1 MTDKQIQWTEQQQQ
15 AIGARGGNVFVTASA
30 GTGKTAVLSG
40 RCVSLVSDAGLGPDV
55 LNMLVLTFTEA
66 AAEQMHARIAKQL
79 REAYQQTR
87 DTRLLRQLILLQ
99 GANISTIHSFCK
111 RLITEHFHKLSLD
124 PSFRVIDADEAM
136 LLRGETLE
144 ETIDWAWRQDHLVQG
159 LHELLHR
166 RDLRGSE
173 GFLGSVIRL
182 SEFLEGVVTP
192 DRWCDKA
199 RFLAE
204 QIEPLGSELGD
215 KQQQIVKD
223 RLITIL
229 TQLRLA
235 RRIYEDEVP
244 KGAWGRTMAENL
256 IEPIAACLDQLNAKN
271 WPACAAGIHSFEK
284 PRLNSPKGLAE
295 AVTEVVK
302 GLQKKAVDAFVRLN
316 DLALL
321 NPNYLDLVGRSTS
334 LQTRILI
341 ELVQR
346 FNQLYTQR
354 KRNLNGLDFAD
365 LERYA
370 LKLLAVEDAFGER
383 LSPSETGLALR
394 RRFKHIFVDEYQDI
408 NPVQQAILDALSS
421 GHNVFVVGDVKQ
433 SIYAWRGAEP
443 AIFLDR
449 LRPASPDPKDLTHG
463 FRVDLNYNFRSFKG
477 ILDFVNKVFGRIMT
491 REVAHIDYDEAS
503 MLRPAPDSGQKSE
516 DGGQKTEDG
525 TAANPIVELHILDEG
540 GNSRGAQGEDE
551 TESGAEDGEQK
562 TQDGAAANPQSAIHN
577 VVTPDFDPGPPSEG
591 LALINGRQ
599 RQAALIA
606 RRIRE
611 IVGAE
616 SGRAEFQVQ
625 DRQSGEPRDVQ
636 YRDIVILMRSLAKKA
651 NEYVEVLR
659 LAGIPVNCEA
669 TAGYFEATEVCDMI
683 SLLKVLD
690 NPQRDIEL
698 ATVLRS
704 AFFQLTDTELA
715 RIRLHSR
722 EKTKHADFHAC
733 AAGYVEDGPDGG
745 LRGKL
750 KQVFGQ
756 LEQWRSLARRGHLAS
771 LIWRIYRRSG
781 FLAFVSALPNG
792 QARKANLL
800 RLHDRA
806 VQFEGF
812 ASNAGIPSLTR
823 FVDFL
828 ERLQDAGQDW
838 APAQPGSA
846 AGNAVRILSVH
857 KSKGLEFPV
866 VFLAELE
873 TAFNQRDVHADL
885 IADTSDTVGLQ
896 VIEPRTNTKLR
907 SLAHE
912 VIGEKRLA
920 TMLAEEMRILYVATT
935 RARDRLILTAA
946 QKRTDCGGIL
956 ANGLLLGGDTIP
968 AWLLKPCKNALAWV
982 LYGLSDQRVL
992 HQAFGTGLA
1001 DSAREQGLFDF
1012 HLYGERDLKDLS
1024 RFVLTLRSSRAKS
1037 AFFTGTRTTA
1047 DEDGRR
1053 LLAQVKGMLSH
1064 KYAFA
1069 HAVHRAAKS
1078 SVTKLTH
1085 QDDMF
1090 AQRDYSEALDRQP
1103 VALLAGSTPAPGGV
1117 PGSQTRHVAFGGPPQ
1132 PGAAGLQAEAG
1143 LGRLVGTA
1151 AHLVI
1156 SSLALKK
1163 PVTQNVIE
1171 KTRDRLIKE
1180 GAIPASVAERIDTGA
1195 ILAFF
1200 ESPLGV
1206 LVCDPRHTVWQE
1218 WPFTFGLPVRD
1229 LLAQRQTVAPL
1240 VPRGIGFQPM
1250 PHRQDA
1256 DATETPV
1263 SKVARNEPRHHP
1275 PILAATAAEA
1285 REIIVVQGLIDLLV
1299 RTPEGLLVIDFKTD
1313 HVQGDEVLRRAE
1325 TYRGQVELYARAAAT
1340 ICRDKVRER
1349 WLYFLTP
1356 RQAVQV

>member
-1 MTDKQIQWTEQQQQ
+1 MVDKQVKWTEQQQK
-15 AIGARGGNVFVTASA
+15 AIAVRGGNVFVTASA

-40 RCVSLVSDAGLGPDV
+40 RCVSIVSDATLGPDV

-66 AAEQMHARIAKQL
+66 AAEQMHARIARQL

-87 DTRLLRQLILLQ
+87 DPRLLRQLVLLQ

-136 LLRGETLE
+136 LLKGETLE
-144 ETIDWAWRQDHLVQG
+144 ETIEWAWRQDHLVQG
-159 LHELLHR
+159 MHELLQR

-182 SEFLEGVVTP
+182 SDFLEGVVTP
-192 DRWCDKA
+192 DRWCDRA
-199 RFLAE
+199 CFLAE

-215 KQQQIVKD
+215 QQQQIIKE
-223 RLITIL
+223 RLGTIL
-229 TQLRLA
+229 TQLRVA
-235 RRIYEDEVP
+235 QRIYEDEVP
-244 KGAWGRTMAENL
+244 DGDWGAGVRENL
-256 IEPIAACLDQLNAKN
+256 IEPIAACLEPLNAKN
-271 WPACAAGIHSFEK
+271 WQGCAEGIRNFCK
-284 PRLNSPKGLAE
+284 PRLTSPKGLPE
-295 AVTEVVK
+295 AVTEVLK
-302 GLQKKAVDAFVRLN
+302 DLQKHAVEAFVSLN
-316 DLALL
+316 DLAIL
-321 NPNYLDLVGRSTS
+321 NPNYLDVVGRSTS

-341 ELVQR
+341 ALVQR

-354 KRNLNGLDFAD
+354 KNHLNGLDFAD
-365 LERYA
+365 LERHM
-370 LKLLAVEDAFGER
+370 LRLLTTEDAYGER

-394 RRFKHIFVDEYQDI
+394 RRFKYIFVDEYQDI

-421 GHNVFVVGDVKQ
+421 GNNVFVVGDVKQ

-449 LRPASPDPKDLTHG
+449 LRPASSDPRDPAPG
-463 FRVDLNYNFRSFKG
+463 FRVDLNYNFRSVKG

-491 REVAHIDYDEAS
+491 REIAHIDYDEAS
-503 MLRPAPDSGQKSE
+503 MLRPAPDSGEKAE
-516 DGGQKTEDG
+516 DGGQRTEDG
-525 TAANPIVELHILDEG
+525 RVPKPIVELHILDEK
-540 GNSRGAQGEDE
+540 GNSREALDE
-551 TESGAEDGEQK
+551 VDGEAK
-562 TQDGAAANPQSAIHN
+562 TPGGSVKAEGLGDGSSPSQEDHRQAALDAA
-577 VVTPDFDPGPPSEG
+577 TREG

-611 IVGAE
+611 MVGAE
-616 SGRAEFQVQ
+616 TGRAEFQVQ
-625 DRQSGEPRDVQ
+625 DRQTGESRDVQ
-636 YRDIVILMRSLAKKA
+636 YRDVVILMRSLAKKA
-651 NEYVEVLR
+651 NDYVEILR

-669 TAGYFEATEVCDMI
+669 TAGYFEATEVRDML

-704 AFFQLTDTELA
+704 AFFQITDTQLA
-715 RIRLHSR
+715 KIRLHGK
-722 EKTKHADFHAC
+722 EKSEHANFHAC
-733 AAGYVEDGPDGG
+733 AARYVEDGPDSDLKEK
-745 LRGKL
+745 LR
-750 KQVFGQ
+750 QAFGR
-756 LEQWRSLARRGHLAS
+756 LEQWRRLARRGHLAS
-771 LIWRIYRRSG
+771 LIWRIYRQSG

-812 ASNAGIPSLTR
+812 ASNTGIASLTR

-828 ERLQDAGQDW
+828 ERLQEAGQDW

-873 TAFNQRDVHADL
+873 TEFNKRDIHADL
-885 IADTSDTVGLQ
+885 IADTNDAVGLQ
-896 VIEPRTNTKLR
+896 VIEPRSNTRLR

-935 RARDRLILTAA
+935 RARERLILTAA
-946 QKRTDCGGIL
+946 QKRTDCGKIL
-956 ANGLLLGGDTIP
+956 ANGLLLGGDTIGDPKRDGSRLGTLP
-968 AWLLKPCKNALAWV
+968 AWLLKPCKNALEWV

-992 HQAFGTGLA
+992 HQAFATDLMA
-1001 DSAREQGLFDF
+1001 NTRNQGLFDF
-1012 HLYGERDLKDLS
+1012 RLYGDRELKDLS
-1024 RFVLTLRSSRAKS
+1024 RFVLTLKLDKAKS
-1037 AFFTGTRTTA
+1037 VFFTRKTTSA

-1053 LLAQVKGMLSH
+1053 MLAQVKSMLTH
-1064 KYAFA
+1064 KYPFA
-1069 HAVHRAAKS
+1069 HAVHLAAKS

-1085 QDDMF
+1085 QDDLF

-1103 VALLAGSTPAPGGV
+1103 VALAAL
-1117 PGSQTRHVAFGGPPQ
+1117 SQRSMP
-1132 PGAAGLQAEAG
+1132 EAR
-1143 LGRLVGTA
+1143 LGRLAGTA
-1151 AHLVI
+1151 AHLVL
-1156 SSLALKK
+1156 SSLDVKE
-1163 PVTQNVIE
+1163 PVTRPVIE
-1171 KTRDRLIKE
+1171 KTRDRLVKE
-1180 GAIPASVAERIDTGA
+1180 GAIPANLAGSIDTEA

-1200 ESPLGV
+1200 ECKLGS
-1206 LVCDPRHTVWQE
+1206 LVRDKRHTVWQE
-1218 WPFTFGLPVRD
+1218 WPFTFGLPANESVCSVPVR
-1229 LLAQRQTVAPL
+1229 ASKTGAEG
-1240 VPRGIGFQPM
+1240 VPPSNRG
-1250 PHRQDA
+1250 QDA
-1256 DATETPV
+1256 RDTTLHDVAT
-1263 SKVARNEPRHHP
+1263 SGK
-1275 PILAATAAEA
+1275 
-1285 REIIVVQGLIDLLV
+1285 EIVVVQGLIDLLV

-1313 HVQGDEVLRRAE
+1313 RVSGEDVRKRAE
-1325 TYRGQVELYARAAAT
+1325 VYRGQLELYARAAAA
-1340 ICRDKVRER
+1340 ICRDKVLER
-1349 WLYFLTP
+1349 WLYFLAP